1 VRVRRFEGRTALV
14 TGGASGIG
22 EATVRAFVEEGAR
35 VVVADIDTHSGQR
48 LIEELGSDAIAFES
62 VDVRERLQVEEA
74 IRKTVERF
82 GRLDILCNNAAFLH
96 GTLPLTETTEETWD
110 RTLDTNL
117 KGVYHCC
124 KAGIPAMLATGSGVI
139 VNTASVLGVVAQ
151 PRYASYIA
159 SKGGLV
165 QLTRSI
171 ALDYAPTIRANAVC
185 PGSIESPPVASAL
198 QERPEL
204 RHQVSQKIPLGRLGR
219 CDEVAS
225 AILFLAS
232 DEASYVTGSLLIVDG
247 GWTAS

>member
-1 VRVRRFEGRTALV
+1 MRRLRFDGRTAIV

-22 EATVRAFVEEGAR
+22 EATVRAFAEEGAR
-35 VVVADIDTHSGQR
+35 VVVADMDAHGGKR
-48 LIEELGSDAIAFES
+48 LIEDVDSDVIAFECI
-62 VDVRERLQVEEA
+62 DVRNHQEVDGLIQR
-74 IRKTVERF
+74 TVERF

-96 GTLPLTETTEETWD
+96 GTLPLTETTEEIWD

-124 KAGIPAMLATGSGVI
+124 RAGIPVMQTTGGGVI
-139 VNTASVLGVVAQ
+139 VNTASVLGVVGQ
-151 PRYASYIA
+151 TRYAPYIA

-185 PGSIESPPVASAL
+185 PGSIESPPVAAAL
-198 QERPEL
+198 KEKPEL
-204 RHQVSQKIPLGRLGR
+204 RHEVSRRIPLGRLGR

-225 AILFLAS
+225 VILFLAS
-232 DEASYVTGSLLIVDG
+232 DESSYVTGSLLMVDG